1 MNLRM
6 SVLAI
11 LTLLGTALSTAHADD
26 GRYGRG
32 YDRGYD
38 NGYRSSSRG
47 DVAIPCGSSDGAPR
61 HCAADLRGLRFL
73 DFQQQSRADCRRGDT
88 FGFDARGI
96 WVSRGCRAHFL
107 FTEAR
112 GHDRDWRDGRRDDD
126 ERGIRWERGNHSLV
140 CASQDGRRSWC
151 ALPRGG
157 DVQLRRQLSRAA
169 CVRGQSWDAARNGL
183 WVDRGCRA
191 EFEVRVRRG

>member
-1 MNLRM
+1 MNLRTI
-6 SVLAI
+6 VLGT
-11 LTLLGTALSTAHADD
+11 LTLLGAAALGSAHAGDD
-26 GRYGRG
+26 RHGHGYAPS

-47 DVAIPCGSSDGAPR
+47 EIAIPCGSSDGAPR
-61 HCAADLRGLRFL
+61 HCAADLRGLKFL

-107 FTEAR
+107 FVEGDHVSRPNR
-112 GHDRDWRDGRRDDD
+112 GSA
-126 ERGIRWERGNHSLV
+126 SLV
-140 CASQDGRRSWC
+140 CASRDGRRSWC
-151 ALPRGG
+151 PLPRGG

-169 CVRGQSWDAARNGL
+169 CVRGHSWDAARAGL

>member
-6 SVLAI
+6 IVLGTLA
-11 LTLLGTALSTAHADD
+11 LLGAALSTAQADD
-26 GRYGRG
+26 SRYDRG

-47 DVAIPCGSSDGAPR
+47 EVAIPCGSSDGAPR

-73 DFQQQSRADCRRGDT
+73 DFQQQSRADCRRGET

-107 FTEAR
+107 FTETR
-112 GHDRDWRDGRRDDD
+112 TRDRDRPC
-126 ERGIRWERGNHSLV
+126 NPSLV

-151 ALPRGG
+151 ALPRGS

-169 CVRGQSWDAARNGL
+169 CVRGHSWDAARNGL

-191 EFEVRVRRG
+191 EFEVRIRRG